1 MFRNPRRRPRRNPTH
16 PTAFAASLE
25 TLAALHHS
33 PALTHRALRHNSR
46 R

>member
-1 MFRNPRRRPRRNPTH
+1 MFRNPRRRPRRTPTR

-25 TLAALHHS
+25 TLAALHNS
-33 PALTHRALRHNSR
+33 PALTHRAVRHHSR